1 MKIAF
6 YKVNN
11 SKDYNRHTF
20 ESLKPTEIKELLA
33 ELSDEELSIY
43 DMDSSYDRACL
54 QYDYN
59 DECYDGGW
67 WMVILED
74 EEEDCID
81 PATTTPYDDPAQ
93 DIYSSYSEDIRK
105 AVAYINTHLADEDKV
120 IIGAKVSKNFKEHM
134 NPAYGI
140 DEGKII
146 DLLEEYGEDHNL
158 PEGWWMEEE
167 LDDIVLL
174 INFEN

>member
-6 YKVNN
+6 YKVIN
-11 SKDYNRHTF
+11 SKNYDRHTF
-20 ESLKPTEIKELLA
+20 ECLKPAEIKELLA

-43 DMDSSYDRACL
+43 DMDSSYDRACMES
-54 QYDYN
+54 DYN

-67 WMVILED
+67 WMVILKD
-74 EEEDCID
+74 EEDSID
-81 PATTTPYDDPAQ
+81 PATTTTFDDPAQ

-105 AVAYINTHLADEDKV
+105 AVAYINTHLADEDKA

-140 DEGKII
+140 DEEKII

-158 PEGWWMEEE
+158 PEGWWMEET

-174 INFEN
+174 INFED